1 MEKKL
6 NDFLYY
12 NEVIL
17 GKSLNTIRSYKNDL
31 SQLIEYLE
39 NNEGINSFDKVEVMT
54 LRSYIAY
61 LSYSKK
67 SSKRTI
73 NRKISAVRSFFD
85 YLISINQL
93 DENKAI
99 YVNTPKFE
107 SKLPNFLTKEDMSK
121 LREVVNTDS
130 IIGLRDRAIIEI
142 LYSSGLR
149 SFELLDLVESMID
162 FKNRELRVIGKGNKE
177 RITFFSVT
185 AKKYLEEYIAVKK
198 ANDKYKKDIVFSNAR
213 GGKLTTRSL
222 RRIIE
227 AYGLKSGIQK
237 EVSPHTFRHSF
248 ASELLNSGVDIRYV
262 QELLGH
268 QSIAT
273 TQFYTHISKKKL
285 RDVYLKTHPF
295 ASKEEK

>member
-1 MEKKL
+1 MEKLL

-17 GKSLNTIRSYKNDL
+17 GKSPNTIRSYKNDL
-31 SQLIEYLE
+31 SQLIEYLG
-39 NNEGINSFDKVEVMT
+39 NNEGIVSFNEVELMT

-73 NRKISAVRSFFD
+73 NRKISAIRSFFD
-85 YLISINQL
+85 YLVSVDKL
-93 DENKAI
+93 EENIAI

-107 SKLPNFLTKEDMSK
+107 NKLPNYLTKEDMEK
-121 LREVVNTDS
+121 LREVISLDS
-130 IIGLRDRAIIEI
+130 IIGLRDRAIIEL

-149 SFELLDLVESMID
+149 SFELLDLVETTID

-185 AKKYLEEYIAVKK
+185 AKKYLEEYIGVKK
-198 ANDKYKKDIVFSNAR
+198 ANNKYNKDILFSNAR

-227 AYGLKSGIQK
+227 AYSLKSGIQK

-248 ASELLNSGVDIRYV
+248 ATELLNSGVDIRYV

-273 TQFYTHISKKKL
+273 TQFYTHVSKKKL
-285 RDVYLKTHPF
+285 RDMYLKTHPF
-295 ASKEEK
+295 ANEE